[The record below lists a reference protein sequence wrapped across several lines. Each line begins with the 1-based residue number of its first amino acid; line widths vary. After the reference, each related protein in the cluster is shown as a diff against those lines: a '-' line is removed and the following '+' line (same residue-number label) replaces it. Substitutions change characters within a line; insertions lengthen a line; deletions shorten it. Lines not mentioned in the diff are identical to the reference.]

1 MASNMTTKQLTE
13 ELDGFRAICRE
24 YFDGSEETQTAQSLH
39 YAVDDWTEEISTLN
53 EHIDD
58 LTEENEKLK
67 AEHNELYEFS
77 NFKKWKDAEAE
88 NKKLKALIDD
98 HFLRVV
104 AVGQS
109 SWEKLQTE
117 NDKLKA
123 EIAELKK
130 N

>member
-1 MASNMTTKQLTE
+1 MTTKQLTE

-67 AEHNELYEFS
+67 A
-77 NFKKWKDAEAE
+77 
-88 NKKLKALIDD
+88 LIDD

-130 N
+130 TE